1 MRIWVAAIGSRPR
14 EGFSDLARMYLDR
27 AAALLPGS
35 GGKGARPAIEA
46 PLFRT
51 EAALW
56 AALERERSRTAPLIV
71 QLDEHGKQM
80 DSAQFA
86 AWLGRELDG
95 GRQLIVLAIG
105 PADGWSSRPPE
116 ATRLSL
122 GPMTMAHELAR
133 VVLCEQL
140 YRAFTILK
148 GHPYH
153 RGSAHG

>member
-14 EGFSDLARMYLDR
+14 DGFDELARMYLDR
-27 AAALLPGS
+27 AATLLPG
-35 GGKGARPAIEA
+35 GPAKGQRPAIDS

-51 EAALW
+51 EQALW
-56 AALERERSRTAPLIV
+56 DALERERSRTSPLV
-71 QLDEHGKQM
+71 VLLDEHGQLM
-80 DSAQFA
+80 DSPKFA
-86 AWLGRELDG
+86 AWFGGEVDG

-105 PADGWSSRPPE
+105 PADGWSTQRPE
-116 ATRLSL
+116 TMRLSL

-140 YRAFTILK
+140 YRALTILR

-153 RGSAHG
+153 RGSTHR